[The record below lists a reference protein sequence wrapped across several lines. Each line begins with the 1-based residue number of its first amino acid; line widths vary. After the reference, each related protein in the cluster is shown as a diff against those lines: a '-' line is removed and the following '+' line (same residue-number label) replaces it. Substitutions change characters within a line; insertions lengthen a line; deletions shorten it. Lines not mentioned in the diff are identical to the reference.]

1 MPQVDDRTPV
11 TIEQPDGDVVQLPT
25 WSGII
30 YRLEE
35 NLTPSIDQ
43 LTLINVALNKI
54 DQKLD
59 EWLPNN
65 T

>member
-1 MPQVDDRTPV
+1 MPQVDDRTPL
-11 TIEQPDGDVVQLPT
+11 TIEQPDGDVIQLPT

-43 LTLINVALNKI
+43 LTLINSALDNI
-54 DQKLD
+54 DKKLD
-59 EWLPNN
+59 DWITNN
-65 T
+65 A

>member
-65 T
+65 I

>member
-25 WSGII
+25 WAGII